1 MKPKTNKPAILSKKA
16 AVKFKGGSTPP
27 KGAIPTKKMG
37 GSMKKGKC

>member
-1 MKPKTNKPAILSKKA
+1 MKPKNNTPASVAKKA
-16 AVKFKGGSTPP
+16 AVKFTGGSKPP

>member
-1 MKPKTNKPAILSKKA
+1 MKPKTNKPAVLSKKA